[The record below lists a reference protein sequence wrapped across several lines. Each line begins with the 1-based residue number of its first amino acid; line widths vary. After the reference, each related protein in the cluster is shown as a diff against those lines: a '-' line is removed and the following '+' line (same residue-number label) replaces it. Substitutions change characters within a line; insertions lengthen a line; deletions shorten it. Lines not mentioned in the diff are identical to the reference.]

1 MGKVAAILGVIGIV
15 VVGVLVFVFM
25 SIHYKTREVEL
36 RNAVVAKQKANETSF
51 DTCWKIVQQQAQVT
65 ESYKDSFKDIF
76 KGLMEGRHYE
86 AGGQFMKFITEAN
99 PKFDIKL
106 FVKLANSIEAQR
118 TRFMRD
124 QQDLLAIKQE
134 HDNLLDSPVS
144 GFFLSGKQK
153 IDVQIVTSTKTQEAF
168 KTGKEDDIDVMPK
181 KK

>member
-1 MGKVAAILGVIGIV
+1 MGKVAAVGGALGII
-15 VVGVLVFVFM
+15 VVGVLIFFFM
-25 SIHYKTREVEL
+25 SIHYRTREVEL
-36 RNAVVAKQKANETSF
+36 RNQITAKQRANEASF

-65 ESYKDSFKDIF
+65 DSYKEGFRQIHTE
-76 KGLMEGRHYE
+76 LMQGRHYE
-86 AGGQFMKFITEAN
+86 SGGSFMKWIKEAN
-99 PKFDIKL
+99 PKFDVKL
-106 FVKLANSIEAQR
+106 FLKLSNSIEAQR

-153 IDVQIVTSTKTQEAF
+153 VDVQIVTSSKTQDAF
-168 KTGKEDDIDVMPK
+168 KTGKEDDIEVMPK